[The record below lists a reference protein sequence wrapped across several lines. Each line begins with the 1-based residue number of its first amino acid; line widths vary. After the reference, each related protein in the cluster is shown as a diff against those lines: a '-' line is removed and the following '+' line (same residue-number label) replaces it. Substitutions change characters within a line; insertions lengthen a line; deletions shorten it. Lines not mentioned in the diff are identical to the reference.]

1 MRPDAKKIN
10 IAIDGFSACGKS
22 TLAQALARILKY
34 SYIDSGAM
42 YRAVTLFA
50 IRHSI
55 KDDELHL
62 LTSLLTDI
70 KIECIWA
77 DLGNKT
83 ILNGEDVTDQIRSL
97 EVQKIVSQVSA
108 VPEIRRFL
116 VAQQKEMSK
125 QSGVVMDG
133 RDIGTKVMPDAEL
146 KIFMQADL
154 EIRVERRMK
163 ELIAKG
169 LTPDRSEILQ
179 NLTFRDHIDST
190 RIDSPLSKAADAK
203 ILDNSHMTPEEQLK
217 IVLEWVESTMNR

>member
-1 MRPDAKKIN
+1 MRPNGKKIN

-34 SYIDSGAM
+34 NYIDSGAM

-50 IRHSI
+50 IRQDITDSDLYQMI
-55 KDDELHL
+55 
-62 LTSLLTDI
+62 SLLADI
-70 KIECIWA
+70 KIECIWT

-83 ILNGEDVTDQIRSL
+83 ILNGENVTDQIRSL
-97 EVQKIVSQVSA
+97 EVQNFVSQVSA

-125 QSGVVMDG
+125 QRGVVMDG

-190 RIDSPLSKAADAK
+190 RIDSPLSKAADSK
-203 ILDNSHMTPEEQLK
+203 ILDNSHLTPEEQLE
-217 IVLEWVESTMNR
+217 IVLDWVKSTMNR